1 MFIIQS
7 AFTFLK
13 QITMTLNLKT
23 VLSVHIYKEQTI
35 LNVNI
40 FYPKKFQFK
49 ILSYYVKDISI
60 LVIFTNVKGSISI
73 NTRFKN

>member
-1 MFIIQS
+1 MFTIQS

-40 FYPKKFQFK
+40 FYLKKYHLK
-49 ILSYYVKDISI
+49 ILYYCAEDISI
-60 LVIFTNVKGSISI
+60 LVIFINVKGSISI
-73 NTRFKN
+73 NTKFRN